1 MRRAS
6 RLFLPLA
13 ALISIGLPHRALAQ
27 AQDDLTKFRNRE
39 AATWESVKN
48 KETTSLRKVMTKDY
62 VGMYD
67 QGFSSVDQEMSD
79 IPKMTLRDYR
89 LTDVSVRRLDD
100 VTVLVTSKVV
110 LDGSMGTDSVSGTY
124 NTLTVWHRDGN
135 QWYIAAHS
143 DVKAK

>member
-13 ALISIGLPHRALAQ
+13 ALISIGLPHRAAAQ
-27 AQDDLTKFRNRE
+27 GQDDLTKFRNRE

-48 KETTSLRKVMTKDY
+48 KETASLRKVMTKDY
-62 VGMYD
+62 IAVYD
-67 QGFSSVDQEMSD
+67 DGFSGVDQEMSG
-79 IPKMTLRDYR
+79 IAKMTIRDYR
-89 LTDVSVRRLDD
+89 LSDVSVRRLDPL
-100 VTVLVTSKVV
+100 TVLVTSKVV

-135 QWYIAAHS
+135 KWYIAAHT

>member
-6 RLFLPLA
+6 WLILPLA
-13 ALISIGLPHRALAQ
+13 ALVSIAVPRRAAAQ

-48 KETTSLRKVMTKDY
+48 KETASLRKVMAKDY
-62 VGMYD
+62 IAMYD
-67 QGFSSVDQEMSD
+67 DGFSGVDREMSD
-79 IPKMTLRDYR
+79 IAKMTLRDYH
-89 LTDVSVRRLDD
+89 LTDVSVRRLDPL
-100 VTVLVTSKVV
+100 TVLVTSKVV
-110 LDGSMGTDSVSGTY
+110 LDGSMGTDSMSGTY